1 MMMNILDHNLI
12 VKPYKQRVLNPF
24 KPVCVYRNLNCPQ
37 GQNKKYSI
45 KQNGLVIG
53 HTNELILWNV
63 EFKVSK
69 SGRARVIKEER
80 KNVHAYAK
88 GMISQTTHEED
99 IIFDK
104 KIIYNPYLSENF
116 LCEGEVINKASFLK
130 FTDSGVYLGEK
141 ML

>member
-1 MMMNILDHNLI
+1 MTMDILTRNIIIN
-12 VKPYKQRVLNPF
+12 PYKQRVLNPL
-24 KPVCVYRNLNCPQ
+24 KPVCVYRNLNCPK

-69 SGRARVIKEER
+69 SGRARVIKEQR

-88 GMISQTTHEED
+88 GMISQITHEED
-99 IIFDK
+99 LIFNK
-104 KIIYNPYLSENF
+104 KIIYDPYLSENF
-116 LCEGEVINKASFLK
+116 LCDSEVINKAPCVK
-130 FTDSGVYLGEK
+130 FTNNGVYLGEK
-141 ML
+141 M